1 MCVGR
6 AARRRV
12 KFSILYPVRTGG
24 VRAVSAESS
33 NRPRASAACAA
44 FTTPGRKR
52 WDVTFH
58 ELHVA
63 IQPNDGSIAGYNG
76 IPGKVLEPATEM
88 QIDLMEPLCGA
99 EGGGRDESSVIDQ
112 SA

>member
-1 MCVGR
+1 MCVER

-12 KFSILYPVRTGG
+12 RFSILYPVPTIRELPQH
-24 VRAVSAESS
+24 APPS
-33 NRPRASAACAA
+33 PRR
-44 FTTPGRKR
+44 GRKW

-58 ELHVA
+58 DLHVA

-76 IPGKVLEPATEM
+76 IPCKVLEPATEM
-88 QIDLMEPLCGA
+88 QIEFMEPLCGA